1 MLRIQS
7 QLCLQI
13 DMLVPPDLL
22 HLAEYIT
29 LKQKKMKKYI
39 LETFYVLFHVNTFC
53 AKNIADMF

>member
-1 MLRIQS
+1 
-7 QLCLQI
+7 
-13 DMLVPPDLL
+13 MLVPPDLL